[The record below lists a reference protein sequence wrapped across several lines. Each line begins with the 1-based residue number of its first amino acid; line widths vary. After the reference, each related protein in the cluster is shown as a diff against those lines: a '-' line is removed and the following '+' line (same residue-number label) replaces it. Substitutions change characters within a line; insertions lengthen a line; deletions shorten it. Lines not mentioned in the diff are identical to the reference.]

1 MKHINPAI
9 VLAQFFHNTY
19 EQLAPCSGYETRA
32 DTKLFDPASTNGRL
46 MTAVCG
52 RVMMLFA
59 GVLIIAVA
67 VSGLTGYVAGTGRA
81 LHEAQSIA
89 TLQAENQSLHSLLN
103 QSESKRAELLSLV
116 DWVDESG
123 WRSGYRDACIQV
135 ALMPAND
142 CWSLASAVVR
152 SQ

>member
-67 VSGLTGYVAGTGRA
+67 VSGLTGYG
-81 LHEAQSIA
+81 
-89 TLQAENQSLHSLLN
+89 AERCMRRKVSPRFRPRT
-103 QSESKRAELLSLV
+103 K
-116 DWVDESG
+116 
-123 WRSGYRDACIQV
+123 ACTHF
-135 ALMPAND
+135 
-142 CWSLASAVVR
+142 
-152 SQ
+152 